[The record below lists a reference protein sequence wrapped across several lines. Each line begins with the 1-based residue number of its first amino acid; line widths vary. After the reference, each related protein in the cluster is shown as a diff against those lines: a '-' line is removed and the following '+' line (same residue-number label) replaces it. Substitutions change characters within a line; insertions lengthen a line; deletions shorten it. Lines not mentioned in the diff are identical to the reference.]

1 MSRVWPA
8 HVSYDSHS
16 EVNVGFERH
25 MMACHGHM
33 MFRISRYTDRVS
45 GCLTADERQ
54 THTET
59 ATKISRRTWRSMMK
73 NMVGKTFGAL
83 AAVLV
88 AATFAVPS
96 AQADVLAWVNSGD
109 VNNSRID
116 GSWAYNWTKSQAT
129 SYSKTSAGANARA
142 CQDGVCSVDST
153 TKMHDYASIS
163 RAGKASNRNDSASVW

>member
-1 MSRVWPA
+1 
-8 HVSYDSHS
+8 
-16 EVNVGFERH
+16 
-25 MMACHGHM
+25 
-33 MFRISRYTDRVS
+33 
-45 GCLTADERQ
+45 
-54 THTET
+54 
-59 ATKISRRTWRSMMK
+59 MK

-142 CQDGVCSVDST
+142 CQDGICIVDSRT
-153 TKMHDYASIS
+153 GAHVYAS
-163 RAGKASNRNDSASVW
+163 ATLNGKSTNKNDSAAVW